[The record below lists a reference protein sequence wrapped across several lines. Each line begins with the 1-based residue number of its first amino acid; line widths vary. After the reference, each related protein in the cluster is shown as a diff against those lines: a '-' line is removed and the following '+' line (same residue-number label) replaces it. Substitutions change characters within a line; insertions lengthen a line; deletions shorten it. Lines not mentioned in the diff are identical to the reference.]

1 MVLKQKE
8 LVDELKIEW
17 KRLWHERVDD
27 KIRAEGI
34 AGDDY
39 SSLFIDKGTII
50 HATRDFKALNFK
62 DILQQYEISDPE
74 RYIPP
79 NPQTGGWNKFVR
91 DHITKLQQ
99 TKNEKF
105 VEYYS
110 NPSHRENQTQKKNR
124 RGWLHI

>member
-8 LVDELKIEW
+8 LVNELKIEW
-17 KRLWHERVDD
+17 KRLWQERVDD

-34 AGDDY
+34 ACDDY

-62 DILQQYEISDPE
+62 DILQQHEISDPE

-79 NPQTGGWNKFVR
+79 DPQVGGWNKFVR
-91 DHITKLQQ
+91 DNITKLE

-110 NPSHRENQTQKKNR
+110 NPIHREKQPQKKNR